1 MTATLFRHLNE
12 QGYKFSMII
21 IVHLLVLWICLPC
34 IILAID
40 YFSVIF
46 IQRSRTMVD
55 KLLHTGGV
63 PDTAIFLCNLQ
74 WKNTWLLIWEQRA
87 EEIFK
92 LVLFFLQ
99 ISTLYCSIW
108 IVSRQFLNW
117 TEWLKLACSKRSDS
131 GERCRVKKAMK
142 SRGGLGRE
150 VRERFPLSSLL
161 LPRFYFFALPFTSH
175 RSPLSERLEQARLKP
190 FSSTAQNTPCLPRV
204 HWFVVNFS
212 WVKQSPQEKLK
223 TVDRFHMTLRRPYLW
238 TKQWI
243 GGHVCV
249 KKSCG
254 NCTLFTCRNV
264 LLFQA
269 ICKAADKVT
278 ENDLFAGSTKC
289 IMGDVKM
296 VNARLF

>member
-117 TEWLKLACSKRSDS
+117 TEWLK
-131 GERCRVKKAMK
+131 
-142 SRGGLGRE
+142 
-150 VRERFPLSSLL
+150 
-161 LPRFYFFALPFTSH
+161 
-175 RSPLSERLEQARLKP
+175 P

-254 NCTLFTCRNV
+254 NCTLFTCRNF

-296 VNARLF
+296 VNACLF